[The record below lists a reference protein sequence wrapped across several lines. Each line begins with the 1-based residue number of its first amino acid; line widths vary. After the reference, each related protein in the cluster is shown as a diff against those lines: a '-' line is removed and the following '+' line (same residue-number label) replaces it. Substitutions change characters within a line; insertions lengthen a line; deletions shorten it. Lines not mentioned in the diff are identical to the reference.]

1 MPPEQ
6 QSMLLNN
13 EDADFPESIGLCPV
27 ELLSE
32 VAFVRDYIQ
41 LVFQSQSFSI
51 YNRAQLTQSGL
62 TLTQGDQGFCDVL
75 VGLIGR
81 SVLQAHSNEQYK
93 LVLEF
98 ENGEKF
104 LVPSAAEYV
113 CGPEA
118 FQYNGANDHCVV
130 EQN

>member
-1 MPPEQ
+1 
-6 QSMLLNN
+6 MLQNN
-13 EDADFPESIGLCPV
+13 EDPAFLKNLDLCPV
-27 ELLSE
+27 EPLSE
-32 VAFVRDYIQ
+32 VAFVHDYIQ
-41 LVFQSQSFSI
+41 LVFQSQNFSI
-51 YNRAQLTQSGL
+51 YNRAQVTQSSL

-75 VGLIGR
+75 VGLIGC
-81 SVLQAHSNEQYK
+81 SVLQAYSNEQYK

-113 CGPEA
+113 HGPEA

-130 EQN
+130 DQN